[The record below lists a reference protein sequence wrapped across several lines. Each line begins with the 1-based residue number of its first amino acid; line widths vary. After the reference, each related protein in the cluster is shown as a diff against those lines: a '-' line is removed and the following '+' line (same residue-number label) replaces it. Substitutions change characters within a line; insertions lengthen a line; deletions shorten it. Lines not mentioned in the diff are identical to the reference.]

1 MKVLF
6 AVSNEE
12 ISESVV
18 KRYQREYKEIISYK
32 NVYFFNAILK
42 EIQKDKSYDR
52 IVISEDLEVFTHT
65 QYDQIDKFLFEKLD
79 SISDEASNA
88 KGDDIPIILICSDRR
103 TKSEQILSKL
113 FGIGIYNAIIGNDR
127 SVEEVCNLIRKPRSK
142 KEAKIYYKID
152 TEEVGYEKEDKNEV
166 SETEMQNILAH
177 YKRLGKDEE
186 KYVQS
191 FDSIAAQYN
200 DTQLR
205 IICRYLPLNVRA
217 VLEEKSEKYQKLM
230 AFNSKVS
237 ETLRKP
243 KKEQK
248 DTEGHTEKLLKP
260 KIREINMS
268 KPVVI
273 PSEVNMQGNKKLSK
287 NKQGKINIETQESTI
302 KEKNQENKINE
313 KNAQN
318 KLQTV
323 EPQKNIEIPK
333 EQIEESVNVL
343 DTSSNENQASAKIE
357 ESVKPVKRGRG
368 RPKKNPEPIEN
379 KPKRGRGR
387 PKKVSMQNEEN
398 ISLPGFETIKEN
410 KDTSETILPGVE
422 DDILESVTPEAKRDT
437 YQNETIL
444 PGFENEEI
452 SQEENILPGFEE
464 DFENSSQN
472 YKKYQDTPSDYEEN
486 ESNILPGFEEDEDE
500 DTSEELEQEKNTSST
515 AENENIMPG
524 LENSRNIVEPS
535 SNQNYYTSRAQEL
548 LKPKVNENIDIA
560 NLITSDKK
568 IVCFVG
574 TSKNGTSF
582 IVNNIAQILS
592 ARGIDTAI
600 LDATKNRNSYY
611 IYTKNEEELRNIAS
625 TTLENLVYGS
635 AEGIDAGKNLKVYTS
650 MPTND
655 DPINNSREILQTLIQ
670 KHSCILIDCDFTTPV
685 DYFKQ
690 AQEIYL
696 VQSLDVLTIQPLTAF
711 LRELKAQNILEERK
725 IKIVLNKAIKVKG
738 VNERAIIGGMAFY
751 NDPSM
756 SFMTELFD
764 RNIVKYISIPF
775 SEEVYSRYLS
785 SLVECEISQKGYPKY
800 IMQALN
806 ELANMVYPVVS
817 GKSTYKPPTAKKV
830 PTFTQSMNSTLD
842 QMRKY

>member
-32 NVYFFNAILK
+32 NVYYFNAILK

-52 IVISEDLEVFTHT
+52 IVISEDLESFTHT

-103 TKSEQILSKL
+103 TKAEQMLSKI

-152 TEEVGYEKEDKNEV
+152 SEDVGYEKEDQNEV

-200 DTQLR
+200 DTQLK
-205 IICRYLPLNVRA
+205 IICKYLPLNVRA

-237 ETLRKP
+237 ESLRKATKVP
-243 KKEQK
+243 NPN
-248 DTEGHTEKLLKP
+248 EGHTEKLLKP
-260 KIREINMS
+260 KIKEVGLS

-273 PSEVNMQGNKKLSK
+273 PSEVKIEGSKKLSRI
-287 NKQGKINIETQESTI
+287 NKKQVDENQNINQLPEKEEDGIYKSNEQKMQNVES
-302 KEKNQENKINE
+302 INE
-313 KNAQN
+313 E
-318 KLQTV
+318 KLS
-323 EPQKNIEIPK
+323 NIPENNLTSQETETI
-333 EQIEESVNVL
+333 EQ
-343 DTSSNENQASAKIE
+343 A
-357 ESVKPVKRGRG
+357 KPVKRGRG
-368 RPKKNPEPIEN
+368 RPKKNQEVTNIED

-387 PKKVSMQNEEN
+387 PKKVDPLKEEST
-398 ISLPGFETIKEN
+398 IIPGFE
-410 KDTSETILPGVE
+410 DAETLNQTNEEILPGLE
-422 DDILESVTPEAKRDT
+422 DEIE
-437 YQNETIL
+437 NENIL
-444 PGFENEEI
+444 PGLETEKED
-452 SQEENILPGFEE
+452 NILPGFEDEE
-464 DFENSSQN
+464 DEA
-472 YKKYQDTPSDYEEN
+472 
-486 ESNILPGFEEDEDE
+486 ILPGFEDENEDENEDE
-500 DTSEELEQEKNTSST
+500 LNSQKYNADDEYKKE
-515 AENENIMPG
+515 ENIFANNQETINSNSNLNSQNIKYENNTNQG
-524 LENSRNIVEPS
+524 LGANYNNYSSIRKVE
-535 SNQNYYTSRAQEL
+535 
-548 LKPKVNENIDIA
+548 PKVNENIDISS
-560 NLITSDKK
+560 LITQDKK
-568 IVCFVG
+568 IICFVG

-582 IVNNIAQILS
+582 IVNNIAQILAS
-592 ARGIDTAI
+592 RGIDTAI

-611 IYTKNEEELRNIAS
+611 IYTKNEEELRNIAA

-635 AEGIDAGKNLKVYTS
+635 AEGINAAKNLNVYTA
-650 MPTND
+650 MPQD
-655 DPINNSREILQTLIQ
+655 SDPIENSREILQTLVK
-670 KHSCILIDCDFTTPV
+670 KHSCILIDCDFNTPL

-711 LRELKAQNILEERK
+711 LRELKAKNILEERK
-725 IKIVLNKAIKVKG
+725 IKIVLNKTIKVKG
-738 VNERAIIGGMAFY
+738 VNEKAIIGGMAFY

-764 RNIVKYISIPF
+764 RNIVKYITIPF
-775 SEEVYSRYLS
+775 DDEVYSRYLS
-785 SLVECEISQKGYPKY
+785 SLIECEISLKGYPKNV
-800 IMQALN
+800 MQSLN
-806 ELANMVYPVVS
+806 ELANMVYPLIS
-817 GKSTYKPPTAKKV
+817 GKSTYKPPTVKTNTGFSA
-830 PTFTQSMNSTLD
+830 SMNSTLD